1 MFNPREGFFAG
12 VELAFQLL
20 SLHSIQQCT
29 QSASRFPAAL
39 NQIIAGELPAEVI
52 LRTDTVIAFLDARP
66 LFPGHT
72 LICPIAHH
80 ETIYDLPEDLYFDLL
95 AAARR
100 VGLAQKAALGADGTF
115 LANNNVVSQSVPHF
129 HLHVVPR
136 RRKDGLRGF
145 FWPRARPSAHELRTV
160 GDQLRAALTDE
171 ELR

>member
-1 MFNPREGFFAG
+1 MDVFD
-12 VELAFQLL
+12 
-20 SLHSIQQCT
+20 
-29 QSASRFPAAL
+29 
-39 NQIIAGELPAEVI
+39 QIIAGELPAEII

-100 VGLAQKAALGADGTF
+100 VGLAQKAALGAGGTF
-115 LANNNVVSQSVPHF
+115 LANNNVVSQAVPHF